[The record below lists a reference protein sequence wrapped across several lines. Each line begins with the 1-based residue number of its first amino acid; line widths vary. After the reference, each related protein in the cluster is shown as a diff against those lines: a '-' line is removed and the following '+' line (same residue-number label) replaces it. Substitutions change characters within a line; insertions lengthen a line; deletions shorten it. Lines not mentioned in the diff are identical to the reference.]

1 VDLNSSPSARSSLRP
16 RLITVV
22 FVALMMASLAGAGCF
37 GGGADSGMV
46 RGLVIEVV
54 DRDITQ
60 IETLRIRDDSGRL
73 WTFTTVADIGMSG
86 SHVRLHGVLGESV
99 LVTWT
104 EKDGRLIATQ
114 IGD

>member
-1 VDLNSSPSARSSLRP
+1 MNSSPSVSSFLRP
-16 RLITVV
+16 RPVTVV
-22 FVALMMASLAGAGCF
+22 LVALVIVSLAGTGCF
-37 GGGADSGMV
+37 GGDAGSGVV

-73 WTFTTVADIGMSG
+73 WTFITEDDIGMSG

-99 LVTWT
+99 LVAWI
-104 EKDGRLIATQ
+104 EKDGRLVATQ
-114 IGD
+114 LRD